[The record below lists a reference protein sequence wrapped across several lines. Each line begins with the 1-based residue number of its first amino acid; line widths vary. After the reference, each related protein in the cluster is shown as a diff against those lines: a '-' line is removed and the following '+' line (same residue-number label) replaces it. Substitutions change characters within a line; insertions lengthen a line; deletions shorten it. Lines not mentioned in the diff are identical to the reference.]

1 MWGSGGPLPEKKV
14 RWQMVHLEIDL
25 DYKLGLCKKLIN
37 TLCEG
42 EKVGWGVGL
51 VLPVIVV

>member
-1 MWGSGGPLPEKKV
+1 MGFWGSSPRKKV